1 MVLVITLKAVG
12 GPVISMNSPGLL
24 AVVCSECLPAESN
37 VSYIEDPGGLQLL
50 SPDQFKPP

>member
-24 AVVCSECLPAESN
+24 VVCSECLPAGSN